1 VLFLVILLT
10 ARTPAAA
17 PEKPVANLVA
27 NGAFTSSLSGWKVS
41 EGDSNA
47 ETGVP
52 AWSRLDAGG
61 SKASGSLELV
71 TSATGDRDTFRIGQ
85 CFRIAPGV
93 ENLSFGARIRVPP
106 VQRARG
112 IANLEIERFRS
123 PDCSDD
129 PIPFEGLGGIT
140 NADFWS
146 SRREIVAA
154 ADTRSARLVASVTKF
169 YEWRG
174 DDEIGETDDGN
185 LFRAYFDDV
194 FAAVLEKGAP
204 GGRDLVPADASR
216 FTRASAPSRR
226 ERWGS
231 QSVEAPAL
239 TLAVLDADGHP
250 HAADVVAECSS
261 IDAVRLAVT
270 LKSPYPE
277 DDPRHYPLQPVVL
290 AGEGSLG
297 PRPTV
302 ELGLFQAG
310 DRERKLVPISC
321 NAGPSVELRVLGDR
335 TQRAGGIRA
344 FYDCLRTSLPEDS
357 RARVPERLSDDE
369 LLAWRLANSIV
380 ANPAGEYEVVARYAA
395 REAGFWHEPVLSNPA
410 HFRIVRKEPCPSPRP
425 ASDR

>member
-1 VLFLVILLT
+1 VLVLATLLAFL
-10 ARTPAAA
+10 TPATA
-17 PEKPVANLVA
+17 PEKPVASLVA
-27 NGAFTSSLSGWKVS
+27 NGAFASNLSGWKVS
-41 EGDSNA
+41 EGESNSD
-47 ETGVP
+47 TGKM
-52 AWSRLDAGG
+52 AWSRLDASG

-71 TSATGDRDTFRIGQ
+71 TSATGDRNTYRVGQ
-85 CFRIAPGV
+85 CFRIDPGV

-106 VQRARG
+106 GQRARG
-112 IANLEIERFRS
+112 VANLEIERFQS

-129 PIPFEGLGGIT
+129 PIPFEGLGGIA

-154 ADTRSARLVASVTKF
+154 AEARSARIVASVTKF

-174 DDEIGETDDGN
+174 DDEIGETDDGI

-204 GGRDLVPADASR
+204 GGRDLVPADASH
-216 FTRASAPSRR
+216 FTPAAAPSKR

-231 QSVEAPAL
+231 QSVDPPL
-239 TLAVLDADGHP
+239 LSLAVLDAAGHP
-250 HAADVVAECSS
+250 QPAGVVPECSS
-261 IDAVRLAVT
+261 IDAVRLEVT

-277 DDPRHYPLQPVVL
+277 DDPRYYPLQPVVL

-302 ELGLFQAG
+302 ELGLFQVG

-335 TQRAGGIRA
+335 TQRVGGIRA
-344 FYDCLRTSLPEDS
+344 FYDCLRTALPEDS

-380 ANPAGEYEVVARYAA
+380 ANPTGEYEVVARYLA

-410 HFRIVRKEPCPSPRP
+410 RFRIVRKEPCPSPRP

>member
-1 VLFLVILLT
+1 MLVLAVLLA
-10 ARTPAAA
+10 ARTLAPA
-17 PEKPVANLVA
+17 PEKPVVNLVA
-27 NGAFTSSLSGWKVS
+27 NGAFASNLSGWKVS
-41 EGDSNA
+41 EGDSNS

-52 AWSRLDAGG
+52 AWSRQDAAG

-85 CFRIAPGV
+85 CFRIDPGV
-93 ENLSFGARIRVPP
+93 ENLSFGGRIRVPP
-106 VQRARG
+106 GQKARG
-112 IANLEIERFRS
+112 VANLEIERFKTT
-123 PDCSDD
+123 DCSEDV
-129 PIPFEGLGGIT
+129 IPFEGLGGIA

-154 ADTRSARLVASVTKF
+154 AEARSARVIASVTKF

-204 GGRDLVPADASR
+204 GGRDLVPADASH
-216 FTRASAPSRR
+216 FTPPSAPSKR

-231 QSVEAPAL
+231 GEVDPPLL
-239 TLAVLDADGHP
+239 TLAVLDAEGHP
-250 HAADVVAECSS
+250 HAAGVVAECSS
-261 IDAVRLAVT
+261 IDAVRLEVT
-270 LKSPYPE
+270 LKNPYPE
-277 DDPRHYPLQPVVL
+277 EDPRYYPLQPVVL

-335 TQRAGGIRA
+335 SQRVGGIRA

-357 RARVPERLSDDE
+357 RKGVPDKLSDDE
-369 LLAWRLANSIV
+369 LLSWRLANSIV
-380 ANPAGEYEVVARYAA
+380 ANPAGEYEVVARYVA
-395 REAGFWHEPVLSNPA
+395 REAGFWHEPVLSNTA
-410 HFRIVRKEPCPSPRP
+410 RFRIVRKDPCPPGTP
-425 ASDR
+425 N